1 MPDGIHHAQ
10 IILGIDIP
18 LLRSLKR
25 FLKIRHI
32 IRPHRLVQA
41 QGNQGGCK
49 PFDCLF
55 HVFSPISVWGGFSA
69 AVNDRTGQIA
79 AAGLLRVQMPS
90 ERCSDGIGSA
100 DFEGTQAD

>member
-1 MPDGIHHAQ
+1 MGVC
-10 IILGIDIP
+10 IP

-25 FLKIRHI
+25 FPKIRYA

-49 PFDCLF
+49 PFGCLF
-55 HVFSPISVWGGFSA
+55 HAFSPISVRGGFSA